1 VRESVPG
8 LRERKKQR
16 TREQLVRVSTRLF
29 AERGFENVTV
39 AEIAVAADVSK
50 MTVFNYFPFK
60 EDLVFDVH
68 ERMAESLARAVRER
82 AVGRSALRGLREAY
96 LAALAGGGGTVLTG
110 RVSAEFAR
118 LVRDSP
124 RLRSREREIGDRGGG
139 GPRRGAGRRDR
150 RPARRPGRP
159 SRRRSA
165 RRGSSGARRPDASL
179 GARRRADRGGGP
191 AGRGGRC
198 RCFRSTGAGA
208 RRLRGARGVIFGRIP
223 GR

>member
-1 VRESVPG
+1 MREPGPG

-16 TREQLVRVSTRLF
+16 MREQLVRVSTRLF

-39 AEIAVAADVSK
+39 AEIAAAADVSK

-60 EDLVFDVH
+60 EDLVFDAH

-82 AVGRSALRGLREAY
+82 VVGRSALRGLREAY

-124 RLRSREREIGDRGGG
+124 RLRSREREIGDRG
-139 GPRRGAGRRDR
+139 R
-150 RPARRPGRP
+150 RPSPRSWPPRPAPRP
-159 SRRRSA
+159 ATWPPVSPPLSSPRLIGCSSA
-165 RRGSSGARRPDASL
+165 
-179 GARRRADRGGGP
+179 
-191 AGRGGRC
+191 
-198 RCFRSTGAGA
+198 
-208 RRLRGARGVIFGRIP
+208 
-223 GR
+223 